1 MLTAS
6 HESNPELDLPHSS
19 QTPPASTILPRGSS
33 DHELLRHARGLYG
46 ITEAAEWLS
55 VSPDMVRKL
64 TRCGE
69 LAAVKVGTPSVMKA
83 VELDRYVDPV
93 TERTT

>member
-1 MLTAS
+1 MNRIRNWIFRTAARR
-6 HESNPELDLPHSS
+6 HRPAPSS
-19 QTPPASTILPRGSS
+19 LEARG

-93 TERTT
+93 TGRTT